1 MPTLYN
7 GFGFLLVLLCIAGI
21 LWLGMGWM
29 VENERK
35 EQ

>member
-7 GFGFLLVLLCIAGI
+7 GFGFLLGLLCIAGI
-21 LWLGMGWM
+21 LWLCMGWM